1 MQIELR
7 CNTLVQDFRKYKQ
20 EYENTVGENLNA
32 AYMSLNTLIRFMKQ
46 LARINKWGKDA
57 LTPEIVAIEIELGI
71 HMDIDGTRI
80 KYSPDVP
87 DNYMRI

>member
-7 CNTLVQDFRKYKQ
+7 CNTLVYDFKKYKRS
-20 EYENTVGENLNA
+20 YENIGYERLPVV
-32 AYMSLNTLIRFMKQ
+32 YMNLNTLIRFMKQ

-57 LTPEIVAIEIELGI
+57 LTPEIVAREIADGTY
-71 HMDIDGTRI
+71 MNIDGTRI

-87 DNYMRI
+87 DNCMRI